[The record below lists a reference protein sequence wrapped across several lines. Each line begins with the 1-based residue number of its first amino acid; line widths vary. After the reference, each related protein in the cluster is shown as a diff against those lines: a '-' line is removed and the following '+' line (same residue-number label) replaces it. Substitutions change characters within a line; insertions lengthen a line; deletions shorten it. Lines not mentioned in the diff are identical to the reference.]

1 MSGTTRRTALGLGAA
16 LLTAPALGQSL
27 WPNGPIR
34 FIVTFPAGG
43 STDLLSRIWCNR
55 MAEITGQPFVVENR
69 SGSGGNVG
77 TEAIARAAPD
87 GNTIGLA
94 SVASLSI
101 APTLYRRL
109 PFDVTRDF
117 SYICGLWQLPNL
129 LITRL
134 DFPANTVPE
143 LIREARA
150 NPGRFT
156 FASSGAGT
164 TLHLSGELFKQMAGV
179 DILHIPYRGG
189 APAQIDLLAGRVD
202 MMFGNIPE
210 AVRAFREGKVK
221 ALGVTGPQRSP
232 QAPQIPAIGEFLPGY
247 AVTSWGG
254 VCGPAGIPPAI
265 VARIAELGR
274 QAVES
279 PDVRRRYE
287 EAAAEVWWVSPQDLA
302 QFRRANEESFAPLIR
317 AAGAVVE

>member
-1 MSGTTRRTALGLGAA
+1 
-16 LLTAPALGQSL
+16 
-27 WPNGPIR
+27 
-34 FIVTFPAGG
+34 
-43 STDLLSRIWCNR
+43 
-55 MAEITGQPFVVENR
+55 
-69 SGSGGNVG
+69 
-77 TEAIARAAPD
+77 
-87 GNTIGLA
+87 
-94 SVASLSI
+94 
-101 APTLYRRL
+101 
-109 PFDVTRDF
+109 
-117 SYICGLWQLPNL
+117 
-129 LITRL
+129 
-134 DFPANTVPE
+134 VPE
-143 LIREARA
+143 LISQARA
-150 NPGRFT
+150 NPGRYT

-254 VCGPAGIPPAI
+254 VCGPAGIAPAI
-265 VARIAELGR
+265 IARIAELGR

-279 PDVRRRYE
+279 RRGGLVGIISRFGTIPPRE
-287 EAAAEVWWVSPQDLA
+287 RGKL
-302 QFRRANEESFAPLIR
+302 R
-317 AAGAVVE
+317 AADSCRWRGGGIGPSPLCLVHGHLFKLKGNNGEDHHEKHHHTPHRFWPWRGLACRAGHRQRAGQLADRPHSLHWAFPTGREHGYPVPHLVH

>member
-1 MSGTTRRTALGLGAA
+1 
-16 LLTAPALGQSL
+16 
-27 WPNGPIR
+27 
-34 FIVTFPAGG
+34 
-43 STDLLSRIWCNR
+43 
-55 MAEITGQPFVVENR
+55 MAEITGQAFVVENR

-77 TEAIARAAPD
+77 TEAIARATPD

-94 SVASLSI
+94 SVASFSI

-109 PFDVTRDF
+109 PFDVARDF

-134 DFPANTVPE
+134 DFPANSVPE
-143 LIREARA
+143 LISA
-150 NPGRFT
+150 NPGRYT

-254 VCGPAGIPPAI
+254 VCGPAGIAPAI
-265 VARIAELGR
+265 IARIAELGR

-279 PDVRRRYE
+279 PEVRRRYD
-287 EAAAEVWWVSPQDLA
+287 EAAAEAWWVSSQDLA

>member
-1 MSGTTRRTALGLGAA
+1 
-16 LLTAPALGQSL
+16 
-27 WPNGPIR
+27 
-34 FIVTFPAGG
+34 
-43 STDLLSRIWCNR
+43 
-55 MAEITGQPFVVENR
+55 MAEITGQAFVVENR

-77 TEAIARAAPD
+77 TEAIARATPD

-94 SVASLSI
+94 SVASFSI

-109 PFDVTRDF
+109 PFDVARDF

-134 DFPANTVPE
+134 DFPANSVPE
-143 LIREARA
+143 LISQARA
-150 NPGRFT
+150 NPGRYT

-254 VCGPAGIPPAI
+254 VCGPAGIAPAI
-265 VARIAELGR
+265 IARIAELGR

-279 PDVRRRYE
+279 PEVRRRYD
-287 EAAAEVWWVSPQDLA
+287 EAAAEARWVSSQDLA